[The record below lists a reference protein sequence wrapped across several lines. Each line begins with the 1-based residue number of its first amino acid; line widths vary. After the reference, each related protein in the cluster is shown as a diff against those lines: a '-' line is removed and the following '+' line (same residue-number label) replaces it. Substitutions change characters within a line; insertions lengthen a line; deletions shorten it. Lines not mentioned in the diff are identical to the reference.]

1 MHSGPQAYR
10 HSQTPETYIWA
21 THVPRHT
28 DALETHLEVLTSAHK
43 HTGTQTHKH
52 FSAHILPRNYTYLH
66 THSLYTHVNTDS
78 HRHTSWTKW
87 QIHSPPLTPTRRPTA
102 AAHTHSDRSPSL
114 TSSCLLSFKSS
125 PDVSFP
131 FRGQR
136 KLNQICPQGSLFDRE
151 SGEENGRGST
161 KEGQGSSILT
171 SSPPGLHVYGW
182 VVGPRPHPAV
192 VDKGR
197 AGQQV
202 QKKLLPVEAGFVEG
216 APLPTFQ
223 PLKVTRRV
231 WERQGA
237 RSPASPGQPLP
248 CWSG

>member
-102 AAHTHSDRSPSL
+102 AAHTHSDRSQ
-114 TSSCLLSFKSS
+114 TSTQDFPVLFSDYVAGEVIKLPFCLRGGPGFRSEVPGDTYCFNVLGRVFSVPLGVQCSS
-125 PDVSFP
+125 
-131 FRGQR
+131 
-136 KLNQICPQGSLFDRE
+136 
-151 SGEENGRGST
+151 GR
-161 KEGQGSSILT
+161 
-171 SSPPGLHVYGW
+171 Y
-182 VVGPRPHPAV
+182 
-192 VDKGR
+192 
-197 AGQQV
+197 
-202 QKKLLPVEAGFVEG
+202 
-216 APLPTFQ
+216 
-223 PLKVTRRV
+223 
-231 WERQGA
+231 
-237 RSPASPGQPLP
+237 
-248 CWSG
+248 